1 MPLDDDD
8 FVPVTGGVELAD
20 DCIRQ
25 DVDALRDLKAASELD
40 RHIVRLLSL
49 HGNLHIRFRNHDLAA
64 LDEATKR
71 SLLADI
77 NDLLGIKPLK
87 TTGK

>member
-1 MPLDDDD
+1 MPLDNDD
-8 FVPVTGGVELAD
+8 FVPVIGGVELGD
-20 DCIRQ
+20 NYIRQ

-87 TTGK
+87 TTAK